1 MIPRVHQADS
11 NLREERYSMQQRTI
25 NPWKW
30 QDQLGFVQAIEVS
43 GAQSVLYC
51 AGQTSMDAQGRP
63 ANKGDMRGQIT
74 LAMDNLEEVLRHAGT
89 TLSNVV
95 RLNYYTTDVDRFFAA
110 HDIVITRLKEAGC
123 QPASTLLGVH
133 GWPFLN

>member
-1 MIPRVHQADS
+1 
-11 NLREERYSMQQRTI
+11 MQQRTI

-30 QDQLGFVQAIEVS
+30 QDQLGFAQAIEVS

-51 AGQTSMDAQGRP
+51 AGQSSMDAQGRP

-74 LAMDNLEEVLRHAGT
+74 LAMGKLEEVLRHAGT

-123 QPASTLLGVH
+123 QPASTLLGVSRLAF
-133 GWPFLN
+133 PELMVEIEATAVK

>member
-1 MIPRVHQADS
+1 
-11 NLREERYSMQQRTI
+11 MQQRTI

-30 QDQLGFVQAIEVS
+30 QDQLGFAQAIEVS

-51 AGQTSMDAQGRP
+51 AGQSSMDAQGRP

-74 LAMDNLEEVLRHAGT
+74 LAMDNLEEVLRHAGA

-110 HDIVITRLKEAGC
+110 HYHSLEGGWMPARKHTTWRVTAGL
-123 QPASTLLGVH
+123 S
-133 GWPFLN
+133 